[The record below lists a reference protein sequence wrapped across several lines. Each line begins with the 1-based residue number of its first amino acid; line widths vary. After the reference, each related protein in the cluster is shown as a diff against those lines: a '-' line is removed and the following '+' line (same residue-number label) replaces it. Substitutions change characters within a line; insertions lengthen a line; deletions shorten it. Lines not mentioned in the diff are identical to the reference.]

1 MLLSDT
7 NTLLS
12 SHKANP
18 VAHSTFWFN
27 FRHARISSDW
37 CMLLRRHYTECHTH
51 KNMLHVSL
59 WCCCAYKILC
69 NRGQVA
75 ANSRLLFP
83 EWGGIRSHISRRV
96 LDFSEVLIQLLNHQK
111 ELEAKLCSYCCA
123 TAGWH
128 NIAVWF
134 SPDFSFS
141 FFSFVIVLVFVF
153 VFVTKI
159 ALTPCTPYN
168 QNVVCQQICGQNGP
182 SPKDRCR
189 QIRQVV
195 QKKVTKAISSLLHG
209 TVLQWRKYFR
219 AARLGIFMFT
229 LY

>member
-12 SHKANP
+12 LFSQSKP
-18 VAHSTFWFN
+18 SSTQHFLIQFQTREHFKWLM
-27 FRHARISSDW
+27 HATASPLHR
-37 CMLLRRHYTECHTH
+37 MLHT

-59 WCCCAYKILC
+59 WCCCAYKILR

-134 SPDFSFS
+134 SLDFSFS
-141 FFSFVIVLVFVF
+141 FFFL
-153 VFVTKI
+153 
-159 ALTPCTPYN
+159 CN
-168 QNVVCQQICGQNGP
+168 
-182 SPKDRCR
+182 
-189 QIRQVV
+189 
-195 QKKVTKAISSLLHG
+195 SS
-209 TVLQWRKYFR
+209 RFR
-219 AARLGIFMFT
+219 T
-229 LY
+229 HWNEV